1 MNRAECIVVSGGF
14 DPIHVGHLRMFKEA
28 SELAPK
34 LIVIVNNDNFLIE
47 KKGYVFM
54 PIAERIEIIE
64 GFGVIDMVVESV
76 DKDLTVC
83 ETLQWLAKKEN
94 VIIFANGGD
103 RNNTDAIPE
112 ADVCRENKIAMKF
125 NVGGGKIQ
133 SSSSLVVKEVIKP
146 WGSYKTFEKDK
157 GFLVKRITIA
167 PGESLSLQSHKHRSE
182 HWLVASG
189 VATVECDGEKG
200 YLNQFESISIPQGA
214 KHRLSNE
221 SKEFLQVVEVQFGEH
236 LSEIDITRYED
247 KYQRASEIID

>member
-1 MNRAECIVVSGGF
+1 MNIAECVVVSGGF
-14 DPIHVGHLRMFKEA
+14 DPIHVGHLRMFTEA
-28 SELAPK
+28 SELAPR
-34 LIVIVNNDNFLIE
+34 LIVITNSDNFLIE

-54 PIAERIEIIE
+54 PIAERMEIIE
-64 GFGVIDMVVESV
+64 GFAVVDKVVESI

-83 ETLQWLAKKEN
+83 ETLELLVREEN
-94 VIIFANGGD
+94 ISIFANGGD
-103 RNNTDAIPE
+103 RNNTDSIPE

-133 SSSSLVVKEVIKP
+133 SSSSLVSNEIVKP

-157 GFLVKRITIA
+157 GFLLKRISVA

-189 VATVECDGEKG
+189 VATVECNGEKN

-221 SKEFLQVVEVQFGEH
+221 NKALLKVVEVQFGEI
-236 LSEIDITRYED
+236 LSEDDITRYED
-247 KYQRASEIID
+247 KYKRESDIID

>member
-1 MNRAECIVVSGGF
+1 MNRTECVVVSGGF
-14 DPIHVGHLRMFKEA
+14 DPIHVGHLRMFTEA
-28 SELAPK
+28 SELAPR
-34 LIVIVNNDNFLIE
+34 LIVIINSDNFLIE

-64 GFGVIDMVVESV
+64 GFAVVNKVVESI
-76 DKDLTVC
+76 DEDLTVC
-83 ETLQWLAKKEN
+83 ETLEWLAREEN
-94 VIIFANGGD
+94 IKIFANGGD
-103 RNNTDAIPE
+103 RNSKDAISE
-112 ADVCRENKIAMKF
+112 AEVCEQNNIRLEF
-125 NVGGGKIQ
+125 NIGGGKIQ
-133 SSSSLVVKEVIKP
+133 SSSSLVSNEVIKP

-182 HWLVASG
+182 HWLLAAG

-221 SKEFLQVVEVQFGEH
+221 GKEFLQVVEVQFGEI
-236 LSEIDITRYED
+236 LSEADITRYED
-247 KYQRASEIID
+247 KYQRESEIID

>member
-1 MNRAECIVVSGGF
+1 MNRTECIVVSGGF

-34 LIVIVNNDNFLIE
+34 LIVIVNNDNFLIN

-54 PIAERIEIIE
+54 PLAERIEIIE
-64 GFGVIDMVVESV
+64 SFGVVDMVVESV
-76 DKDLTVC
+76 DKDLTVS

-94 VIIFANGGD
+94 IIIFANGGD

-133 SSSSLVVKEVIKP
+133 SSSSLVVKEIIKP

-167 PGESLSLQSHKHRSE
+167 PGELLSLQSHKHRSE

-189 VATVECDGEKG
+189 VATVECDGEKS

-221 SKEFLQVVEVQFGEH
+221 SKEFLQVVEVQFGEI
-236 LSEIDITRYED
+236 LSEDDITRYED
-247 KYQRASEIID
+247 KYQRE

>member
-64 GFGVIDMVVESV
+64 GFGVVDMVVESV

-133 SSSSLVVKEVIKP
+133 SSSSLVVKEIIKP

-167 PGESLSLQSHKHRSE
+167 PGEALSLQSHKHRSE

-189 VATVECDGEKG
+189 VATVECDGEKS
-200 YLNQFESISIPQGA
+200 YLNQNESICIPPGA

-221 SKEFLQVVEVQFGEH
+221 NKEILKVVEIQFGKH
-236 LSEIDITRYED
+236 LSEEDITRYED
-247 KYQRASEIID
+247 KYKRESEIID

>member
-54 PIAERIEIIE
+54 PLAERIEIIE
-64 GFGVIDMVVESV
+64 GFGVVDMVVESV

-94 VIIFANGGD
+94 VILFANGGD

-112 ADVCRENKIAMKF
+112 AEICRENKIAMKF

-167 PGESLSLQSHKHRSE
+167 PGELLSLQSHKHRSE

-189 VATVECDGEKG
+189 VATVECDGEKS

-214 KHRLSNE
+214 KHRLFNE
-221 SKEFLQVVEVQFGEH
+221 STEFLQVVEVQFGEI
-236 LSEIDITRYED
+236 LSEDDITRYED
-247 KYQRASEIID
+247 KYKRESDIID

>member
-64 GFGVIDMVVESV
+64 GFGFVDMVVESV

-94 VIIFANGGD
+94 IIIFANGGD

-133 SSSSLVVKEVIKP
+133 SSSSLVVKEIIKP

-167 PGESLSLQSHKHRSE
+167 PGETLSLQSHKHRSE

-189 VATVECDGEKG
+189 VATVECDGEKS

-214 KHRLSNE
+214 KHRLCNE
-221 SKEFLQVVEVQFGEH
+221 SKEFLQVVEVQFGEI
-236 LSEIDITRYED
+236 LSEDDITRYED
-247 KYQRASEIID
+247 KYQRE

>member
-64 GFGVIDMVVESV
+64 GFGVVDMVVESV

-133 SSSSLVVKEVIKP
+133 SSSSLVVKEIIKP

-167 PGESLSLQSHKHRSE
+167 PGELLSLQSHKHRSE

-189 VATVECDGEKG
+189 VATVECDGEKS

-214 KHRLSNE
+214 KHRLCNE
-221 SKEFLQVVEVQFGEH
+221 RKEILQVVEVQFGEH

>member
-54 PIAERIEIIE
+54 PITERIEIIE
-64 GFGVIDMVVESV
+64 GFGFVDMVVESV

-133 SSSSLVVKEVIKP
+133 SSSSLVVKEIIKP

-167 PGESLSLQSHKHRSE
+167 PGELLSLQSHKHRSE

-189 VATVECDGEKG
+189 VATVECDGEKS
-200 YLNQFESISIPQGA
+200 YLKQFESISIPQGA

-221 SKEFLQVVEVQFGEH
+221 SKEFLQVVEVQFGEI
-236 LSEIDITRYED
+236 LSEDDITRYED
-247 KYQRASEIID
+247 KYKRESDIID

>member
-64 GFGVIDMVVESV
+64 GFGVVDMVVESV

-112 ADVCRENKIAMKF
+112 ADLCRENKIAMKF

-133 SSSSLVVKEVIKP
+133 SSSSLVVKEIIKP

-221 SKEFLQVVEVQFGEH
+221 SKELLQVVEVQFGEI
-236 LSEIDITRYED
+236 LSEDDITRYED
-247 KYQRASEIID
+247 KYQR

>member
-1 MNRAECIVVSGGF
+1 MNRTECVVVSGGF
-14 DPIHVGHLRMFKEA
+14 DPIHVGHLRMFTEA
-28 SELAPK
+28 SELAPR
-34 LIVIVNNDNFLIE
+34 LIVIINSDNFLIE

-54 PIAERIEIIE
+54 PIAERMEIIE
-64 GFGVIDMVVESV
+64 GFAVIDKVVESI
-76 DKDLTVC
+76 DEDLTVC
-83 ETLQWLAKKEN
+83 KTLQWLTREEN
-94 VIIFANGGD
+94 IKIFANGGD
-103 RNNTDAIPE
+103 RNSTDSIPE
-112 ADVCRENKIAMKF
+112 TDVCRENKIAMKF

-133 SSSSLVVKEVIKP
+133 SSSSLVSNEIIKP

-167 PGESLSLQSHKHRSE
+167 PGEALSLQSHTHRSE

-189 VATVECDGEKG
+189 VATVECDGKKS

-214 KHRLSNE
+214 KHRLFNE

-247 KYQRASEIID
+247 KYQRVSEIID

>member
-1 MNRAECIVVSGGF
+1 MNKAECIVVSGGF

-54 PIAERIEIIE
+54 PITERIEIIE
-64 GFGVIDMVVESV
+64 GFNFVDMVVESV

-133 SSSSLVVKEVIKP
+133 SSSSLVAKEIIKP

-167 PGESLSLQSHKHRSE
+167 PGELLSLQSHKHRSE

-189 VATVECDGEKG
+189 VATVECNGEKS

-221 SKEFLQVVEVQFGEH
+221 SKEFLQVVEVQFGRH
-236 LSEIDITRYED
+236 LSETDITRYED
-247 KYQRASEIID
+247 KYQREKEIID

>member
-64 GFGVIDMVVESV
+64 GFGVVDMVVESV

-133 SSSSLVVKEVIKP
+133 SSSSLVVKEIIKP

-167 PGESLSLQSHKHRSE
+167 PGELLSLQSHKHRSE

-189 VATVECDGEKG
+189 VATVECDGEKS

-221 SKEFLQVVEVQFGEH
+221 SKEFLQIVEVQFGEI
-236 LSEIDITRYED
+236 LSEDDITRYED
-247 KYQRASEIID
+247 KYQRE

>member
-1 MNRAECIVVSGGF
+1 MDGIESVVVSGGF

-28 SELAPK
+28 SELAPQ
-34 LIVIVNNDNFLIE
+34 LIVIVNSDNFLIE

-54 PIAERIEIIE
+54 PIAERLEIIE
-64 GFGVIDMVVESV
+64 GFGVVDMVVESI

-83 ETLQWLAKKEN
+83 KTLQWLAKEEILK
-94 VIIFANGGD
+94 IFANGGD
-103 RNNTDAIPE
+103 RNNTDSVPE

-133 SSSSLVVKEVIKP
+133 SSSSLVSNEIIKP

-157 GFLVKRITIA
+157 DFLVKRISVA
-167 PGESLSLQSHKHRSE
+167 PGEILSLQSHKHRSE

-189 VATVECDGEKG
+189 VATVECDGEKK

-221 SKEFLQVVEVQFGEH
+221 SKEFLQVIEVQFGEI
-236 LSEIDITRYED
+236 LSEDDIIRYED
-247 KYQRASEIID
+247 KYKREPDIID

>member
-64 GFGVIDMVVESV
+64 GFGVVDMVVESV

-133 SSSSLVVKEVIKP
+133 SSSSLVTKEVIKP

-167 PGESLSLQSHKHRSE
+167 PGELLSLQSHKHRSE

-189 VATVECDGEKG
+189 VATVECNGEKS

-221 SKEFLQVVEVQFGEH
+221 SKKFLQVVEVQFGRH
-236 LSEIDITRYED
+236 LSETDITRYED
-247 KYQRASEIID
+247 KYQRE

>member
-14 DPIHVGHLRMFKEA
+14 DPVHVGHLRMFKEA

-64 GFGVIDMVVESV
+64 GFGVVDMVVESV

-103 RNNTDAIPE
+103 RNNTDAIP
-112 ADVCRENKIAMKF
+112 
-125 NVGGGKIQ
+125 
-133 SSSSLVVKEVIKP
+133 
-146 WGSYKTFEKDK
+146 
-157 GFLVKRITIA
+157 
-167 PGESLSLQSHKHRSE
+167 
-182 HWLVASG
+182 
-189 VATVECDGEKG
+189 
-200 YLNQFESISIPQGA
+200 
-214 KHRLSNE
+214 
-221 SKEFLQVVEVQFGEH
+221 
-236 LSEIDITRYED
+236 
-247 KYQRASEIID
+247 

>member
-1 MNRAECIVVSGGF
+1 MNKTECIVVSGGF
-14 DPIHVGHLRMFKEA
+14 DPIHVGHLKMFKEA

-54 PIAERIEIIE
+54 PIAERMEIIQ
-64 GFGVIDMVVESV
+64 GFDVVDIVVESM

-83 ETLQWLAKKEN
+83 KTLKWLAKKEN
-94 VIIFANGGD
+94 VKIFANGGD
-103 RNNTDAIPE
+103 RNNTDSIPE
-112 ADVCRENKIAMKF
+112 ADVCRENNIAMKF

-133 SSSSLVVKEVIKP
+133 SSSSLVAKEIIKP

-157 GFLVKRITIA
+157 DFLVKRITIA
-167 PGESLSLQSHKHRSE
+167 PGEALSLQSHKHRSE
-182 HWLVASG
+182 HWLVVSG
-189 VATVECDGEKG
+189 VATVECDGEKSC
-200 YLNQFESISIPQGA
+200 LNQLESISIPQGA

-221 SKEFLQVVEVQFGEH
+221 SKEFLQVIEVQFGEH